1 MNTKTY
7 AFTCVW
13 CCAYFWCNPFVLFY
27 RKECGSTPPSSLLEG
42 GGFASARLTTYFKS
56 FSFIQ
61 SCIPTYLPS
70 YNWITFA
77 IFIVQSPDRAL
88 SKALHMETNRNYRRF
103 RYFALVRRGLLKTSQ
118 FSPFLRF
125 LSSDCNV
132 FEICSMIYIPF
143 DRELNSLKIMST
155 GL

>member
-1 MNTKTY
+1 MKQFNWSNDGFSNY
-7 AFTCVW
+7 VRVRCI
-13 CCAYFWCNPFVLFY
+13 Y

-61 SCIPTYLPS
+61 SRRAS

-77 IFIVQSPDRAL
+77 ILIVERSDRAL

-155 GL
+155 VYRSISNR